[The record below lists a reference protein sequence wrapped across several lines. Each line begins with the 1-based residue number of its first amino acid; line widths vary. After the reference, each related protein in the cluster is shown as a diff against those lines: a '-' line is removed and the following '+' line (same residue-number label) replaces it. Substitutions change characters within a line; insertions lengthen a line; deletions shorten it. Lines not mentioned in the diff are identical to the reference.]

1 MSVLMTPGATQLTRM
16 PVGASS
22 DASERVS
29 AISAPLVAEYVT
41 SQLAPRSPHIEEMLT
56 MHPACSWS
64 MWGRTACIAW
74 NAPSTLTEKYRCHR
88 ASVMS

>member
-1 MSVLMTPGATQLTRM
+1 M

-22 DASERVS
+22 DASDRVS

-41 SQLAPRSPHIEEMLT
+41 SQLAPRRPQMEDTLM

-64 MWGRTACIAW
+64 IWGSTACMVW
-74 NAPSTLTEKYRCHR
+74 NAPSTFTAK
-88 ASVMS
+88 